1 MAEKQTL
8 AIGNAFMEENISA
21 DDLVK
26 GLNGKLPKFS
36 DGRINYSGSKIAAV
50 VTVYIFNE
58 GKLLILKRSEKVG
71 HYKSMWDTVSGYLDE
86 VIDPVDKA
94 LREVNEELGI
104 GSSSIEKASKGK
116 EFSFLDNK
124 EGVEWVIVPILV
136 VLSKKPK
143 LKLNF
148 ENTEYKWI
156 DPKSLS
162 NYNTV
167 PGLEIGLGNI
177 PRLV

>member
-1 MAEKQTL
+1 
-8 AIGNAFMEENISA
+8 MEENISA
-21 DDLVK
+21 EELVK

-116 EFSFLDNK
+116 EFSFSDEK
-124 EGVEWVIVPILV
+124 EGIEWVIAPILV
-136 VLSKKPK
+136 VLSKTPTKIR
-143 LKLNF
+143 LNF

-156 DPKSLS
+156 DPRSLPD
-162 NYNTV
+162 YNTV
-167 PGLEIGLGNI
+167 PGLDIGLENI
-177 PRLV
+177 LNSK